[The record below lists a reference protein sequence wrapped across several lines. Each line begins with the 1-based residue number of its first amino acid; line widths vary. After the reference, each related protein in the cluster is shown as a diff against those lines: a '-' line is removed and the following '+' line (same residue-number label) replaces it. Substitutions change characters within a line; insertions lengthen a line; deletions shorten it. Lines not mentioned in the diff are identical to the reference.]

1 MSDNKVFEK
10 LREVVTRYGDD
21 AIEYL
26 RRIREEWLKY
36 KSSVKCYQC
45 GSTSIKWVDDF
56 TYTCEKGHQDRTLG
70 LESWEFGVPPW
81 FMRVLHDKGLVQVLY
96 KSRSST
102 CYGVPEETLKAI
114 ESILSE
120 GAEEVEGVE
129 VYEKP
134 EAAEMPEPTVE
145 MFSDIV
151 GLDNIKRLVVDVLK
165 ADKPVHLLLVGPP
178 ASSKTMIL
186 EAISERYS
194 VPIILAGTSTKAG
207 LREFIVEN
215 KPTIMLIDELD
226 KIANPL
232 DLSVLLTWMQSQ
244 RLTVTMA
251 SKRVTV
257 KCPSV
262 CKVIAAANRV
272 DKLPPELLSRFIVVE
287 IKPYTERDVYEI
299 CVNVLTRKEGKSREV
314 AEMIARAVVEKL
326 RSKDPRDCIKIARL
340 AKRVEDVDRIIE
352 TLRR

>member
-1 MSDNKVFEK
+1 LRAVERV
-10 LREVVTRYGDD
+10 REVIGRYGAD
-21 AIEYL
+21 AVEYL
-26 RRIREEWLKY
+26 ARIREKWAEY
-36 KSSVKCYQC
+36 KSGFKCYQC
-45 GSTSIKWVDDF
+45 GSTNIKWLDDF
-56 TYTCEKGHQDRTLG
+56 TYECENGHRGRALG
-70 LESWEFGVPPW
+70 LESWEFKVPPW
-81 FMRVLHDKGLVQVLY
+81 FMRILHDKGLVQVLF
-96 KSRSST
+96 KSRSAT

-114 ESILSE
+114 ESILSK
-120 GAEEVEGVE
+120 GAEEVEGAE
-129 VYEKP
+129 VYEEP

-151 GLDNIKRLVVDVLK
+151 GLDDIKELVVKVLK

-178 ASSKTMIL
+178 ASAKTMIL
-186 EAISERYS
+186 EAISERYG

-244 RLTVTMA
+244 RLTVTLA
-251 SKRVTV
+251 SRRVTV

-262 CKVIAAANRV
+262 CKVIAAANRA
-272 DKLPPELLSRFIVVE
+272 DKLPPELLSRFTVVK

-326 RSKDPRDCIKIARL
+326 RSRDPRDCIKIARL
-340 AKRVEDVDRIIE
+340 AKEIEDIDRIIE
-352 TLRR
+352 IMMRH

>member
-1 MSDNKVFEK
+1 VSGNKVFEK

-21 AIEYL
+21 AVEYL
-26 RRIREEWLKY
+26 RKIREEWLKY
-36 KSSVKCYQC
+36 KSSFKCYQC
-45 GSTSIKWVDDF
+45 DSANVRWLDDF
-56 TYTCEKGHQDRTLG
+56 TYECDKGHRGRALG
-70 LESWEFGVPPW
+70 LESWEFKVSPW

-114 ESILSE
+114 ELILSWSTEKVE
-120 GAEEVEGVE
+120 GAE
-129 VYEKP
+129 VYEEP

-178 ASSKTMIL
+178 ASAKTMIL
-186 EAISERYS
+186 EAVSERYS

-251 SKRVTV
+251 SKRVTI

-262 CKVIAAANRV
+262 CKVIAAANRA
-272 DKLPPELLSRFIVVE
+272 DKLPPELLSRFVVVE

-314 AEMIARAVVEKL
+314 AEIVARAVTEKL
-326 RSKDPRDCIKIARL
+326 RSRDPRDCIKVARL
-340 AKRVEDVDRIIE
+340 AERIEDVDRIVE

>member
-1 MSDNKVFEK
+1 VSGNKVFEK

-21 AIEYL
+21 AVEYL
-26 RRIREEWLKY
+26 RKIREEWLKY
-36 KSSVKCYQC
+36 KSSFKCYQC
-45 GSTSIKWVDDF
+45 DSTNVRWLDDF
-56 TYTCEKGHQDRTLG
+56 TYECDRGHGGGALG
-70 LESWEFGVPPW
+70 LESWEFKVPPW

-96 KSRSST
+96 RSRSAT

-120 GAEEVEGVE
+120 GAEEVEGAE
-129 VYEKP
+129 VYEEP

-151 GLDNIKRLVVDVLK
+151 GLDDIKELVVRVLK

-178 ASSKTMIL
+178 ASAKTMIL
-186 EAISERYS
+186 EAISERYG
-194 VPIILAGTSTKAG
+194 VPIMLAGTSTKAG

-244 RLTVTMA
+244 RLTVTMD
-251 SKRVTV
+251 SRRVTV

-262 CKVIAAANRV
+262 CKVIAAANRA

-314 AEMIARAVVEKL
+314 AEVIARAVVEKL

>member
-1 MSDNKVFEK
+1 VSSDKVFEK

-21 AIEYL
+21 AVEYL
-26 RRIREEWLKY
+26 RKIRENWLRY
-36 KSSVKCYQC
+36 KSSFKCYDC
-45 GSTSIKWVDDF
+45 GSTNVKWLDDF
-56 TYTCEKGHQDRTLG
+56 TYECDKGHRRRVLG

-81 FMRVLHDKGLVQVLY
+81 FMSTLQNRGLVQVLFR
-96 KSRSST
+96 SRSST
-102 CYGVPEETLKAI
+102 MYGIPEEVLKAI
-114 ESILSE
+114 ESILSGSIE
-120 GAEEVEGVE
+120 KTEGVE
-129 VYEKP
+129 VYEGFKG
-134 EAAEMPEPTVE
+134 AEMPELTIE

-151 GLDNIKRLVVDVLK
+151 GLDDIKRLVVDVLK
-165 ADKPVHLLLVGPP
+165 ASKPVHLLLVGPP
-178 ASSKTMIL
+178 ASAKTMIL
-186 EAISERYS
+186 EAISERYN

-226 KIANPL
+226 KITNPL

-262 CKVIAAANRV
+262 CKVIAAANRA

-287 IKPYTERDVYEI
+287 IKPYTERDIYEI
-299 CVNVLTRKEGKSREV
+299 CVNVLTRKEGKSREM
-314 AEMIARAVVEKL
+314 AEIIARAVTEKL
-326 RSKDPRDCIKIARL
+326 RSRDPRDCIKIARL
-340 AKRVEDVDRIIE
+340 VKEIEDVDRIIK